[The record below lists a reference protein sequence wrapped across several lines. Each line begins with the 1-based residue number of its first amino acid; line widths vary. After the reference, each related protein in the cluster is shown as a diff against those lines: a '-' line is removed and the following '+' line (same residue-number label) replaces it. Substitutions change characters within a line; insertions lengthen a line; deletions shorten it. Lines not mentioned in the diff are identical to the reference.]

1 MIGPRTNIKSPV
13 ASVSFSRLLWN
24 KGRRLLII
32 LPSKQSSV
40 PTMNQSSPAAAAQ
53 PQQAPPTAL
62 YDEFRAGLTAC
73 LRSWSALRAAVEG
86 GWGGHDSLGK
96 AEDLRN
102 NILQHFDGSSAT
114 PRALTIDDLEDNLAI
129 YLEEEFSVALEDNSE
144 RQVADVIWRMYE
156 QCMQGNATLA
166 QQVVQA
172 AVGVM
177 QQSASYPVQVQ
188 STGEDD
194 DDDDD
199 DDDDMAMETAD
210 DDNAMT
216 SDAAAPTLVAM
227 PTPAT
232 INAAAYAA
240 ESLFGPP
247 KPQRPVVDEKPVRQ
261 LGEAVMAEPVAEV
274 DEDGFA
280 PVVKR
285 KGRKM

>member
-1 MIGPRTNIKSPV
+1 MNHSP
-13 ASVSFSRLLWN
+13 
-24 KGRRLLII
+24 
-32 LPSKQSSV
+32 
-40 PTMNQSSPAAAAQ
+40 PAAAAQ
-53 PQQAPPTAL
+53 PQQTPPTAL

-73 LRSWSALRAAVEG
+73 LRSWSAFRAAVEG
-86 GWGGHDSLGK
+86 GWGGHDSLAK

-102 NILQHFDGSSAT
+102 NILQHFNGSSAT
-114 PRALTIDDLEDNLAI
+114 PRTLTIDDLEDNLAI

-172 AVGVM
+172 AAGVV

-188 STGEDD
+188 STAEDD

-199 DDDDMAMETAD
+199 EADMEMD
-210 DDNAMT
+210 MGDDNDAMT
-216 SDAAAPTLVAM
+216 NDAAAPTLVVM
-227 PTPAT
+227 PTPTT

-261 LGEAVMAEPVAEV
+261 LGQAVMDEPVVEV

-285 KGRKM
+285 NGRKN